1 MTGIVVSSGD
11 EIVKRSHLL
20 LALLGFST
28 KIITAGANAM
38 SRQSRQARS
47 PEEGPQVGRQVLQ
60 ALGTAEPSLE
70 VNRITATWKCRG
82 RCSV

>member
-1 MTGIVVSSGD
+1 M
-11 EIVKRSHLL
+11 VKRSHLV

-28 KIITAGANAM
+28 KIITTGANAM

-47 PEEGPQVGRQVLQ
+47 SEEGPQVGRQVLQ
-60 ALGTAEPSLE
+60 ALGTARLSLE
-70 VNRITATWKCRG
+70 VNGITATWKCRG